1 MYKLDPPPLSKN
13 RIRFLLR
20 GSGGGSVHRLL
31 ESGNHSVESRIQDC
45 LSLRSKKEMTAKI
58 SKRNKNLALST
69 FCRETFQQLPRRLSL
84 SLDENVRAKEGGKET
99 TSETSP
105 SHSPLRCITSRS
117 PLPCENE
124 APEEEAVSASHLGK
138 QSGRYKTQVTGH
150 RCRLESR
157 SLCYCK

>member
-20 GSGGGSVHRLL
+20 GREGGGSVHRLL

-105 SHSPLRCITSRS
+105 SHGPLRFITSRS
-117 PLPCENE
+117 PLPCEKR
-124 APEEEAVSASHLGK
+124 SAWGGGCFSKPFWGCK
-138 QSGRYKTQVTGH
+138 AAGTKRRSQVTGAG
-150 RCRLESR
+150 
-157 SLCYCK
+157 